1 MNLNQ
6 RNCFRSELIEHELRI
21 STFACGR
28 IYTHQ
33 ILIFRLNK
41 SDTFSNFFA
50 GVSLS
55 TSNESQVLVCD
66 LVQIASMGGCTYTIT
81 QGIKK
86 NRRSEFSRPFTM
98 DDPFAL
104 EVNVGSMNGNE
115 SCRETQN
122 QDLPQQDA
130 RDFFPT
136 SKHRA
141 SLGNRD
147 KNV

>member
-1 MNLNQ
+1 M
-6 RNCFRSELIEHELRI
+6 
-21 STFACGR
+21 
-28 IYTHQ
+28 
-33 ILIFRLNK
+33 
-41 SDTFSNFFA
+41 
-50 GVSLS
+50 
-55 TSNESQVLVCD
+55 LVCD

-81 QGIKK
+81 QGIK
-86 NRRSEFSRPFTM
+86 FSRPFTM
-98 DDPFAL
+98 DDPFAF

>member
-1 MNLNQ
+1 
-6 RNCFRSELIEHELRI
+6 
-21 STFACGR
+21 
-28 IYTHQ
+28 
-33 ILIFRLNK
+33 
-41 SDTFSNFFA
+41 
-50 GVSLS
+50 
-55 TSNESQVLVCD
+55 
-66 LVQIASMGGCTYTIT
+66 
-81 QGIKK
+81 
-86 NRRSEFSRPFTM
+86 M

-147 KNV
+147 KNVWAPNKSAEWHPVLVSRHDLEQADVT